1 MTKLYAMLL
10 LALMV
15 SATTSHAR
23 GVAVAR
29 DPLLL
34 VYNKSVFEYESGGYN
49 SGEQTPVEQE
59 AGEVK
64 RSIPTFESNH
74 PQFSSAII

>member
-23 GVAVAR
+23 SFGGSKSEGA
-29 DPLLL
+29 LLGSGT
-34 VYNKSVFEYESGGYN
+34 KGGY
-49 SGEQTPVEQE
+49 
-59 AGEVK
+59 
-64 RSIPTFESNH
+64 
-74 PQFSSAII
+74 SAPPSPAHDSFDPDKEKELHTVMFLV